1 MAADLAQM
9 MGKCWAERL
18 EKRKEG
24 KSVEW
29 KVELWAVCLD
39 GNLVEGLEEKLVD
52 CLVCLTADSRDVK

>member
-1 MAADLAQM
+1 M